1 VVEGRLCRG
10 RDVLQYL
17 MAAAGRMSP
26 SSWPRSLPA
35 WAAGC
40 LRDRS
45 SARCGA
51 PRLTATLGGA
61 GPSRVMYQ
69 DQELCDVKTATHAGH
84 GVEIKEDVIRLRR
97 HHLDRTVLL
106 LVALYVC
113 WGSAIP
119 AMKLMVDTVPPV
131 GGAALIFLLAGVVLA
146 GAARGR
152 PRPTRVQLR
161 HLAVAGVL
169 LLVGGQ
175 GLATVALTAVTASL
189 GAILAAAI
197 PLWVVLLSGLTGIRV
212 SVASWVRLVA
222 GFGGIMIVVL
232 TAPDSAIGGAPWAVA
247 AFCVAPILWAAGS
260 LLTANVDR
268 PVDRVVASAVQ
279 LLAGG
284 TVLLLVALSLGELDP
299 TRWSDVSW
307 TSAGAA
313 VFLLIFD
320 SLVGFMLYTRLL
332 ESAPAPLVST
342 YAYVTP
348 LVGAVIGA
356 TVLHEALWA
365 GAFAGGALV
374 LGAVALE
381 MRGPMRPRPS
391 RPPDDCE
398 PRDAGPV
405 VTPPAVPARANGR
418 SSGSG

>member
-1 VVEGRLCRG
+1 
-10 RDVLQYL
+10 
-17 MAAAGRMSP
+17 MAP
-26 SSWPRSLPA
+26 P
-35 WAAGC
+35 
-40 LRDRS
+40 D
-45 SARCGA
+45 
-51 PRLTATLGGA
+51 
-61 GPSRVMYQ
+61 
-69 DQELCDVKTATHAGH
+69 H
-84 GVEIKEDVIRLRR
+84 
-97 HHLDRTVLL
+97 TVLL
-106 LVALYVC
+106 LLALYAC

-119 AMKLMVDTVPPV
+119 AMKLMVETVPPV
-131 GGAALIFLLAGVVLA
+131 GGAALVFLLAGVVLA

-152 PRPTRVQLR
+152 PRPTRGQLR
-161 HLAVAGVL
+161 HLAAAGVL

-189 GAILAAAI
+189 GAVLAAAI
-197 PLWVVLLSGLTGIRV
+197 PLWVVLLGGLTGIRV
-212 SVASWVRLVA
+212 SAASWVRLVV

-260 LLTANVDR
+260 VLTANVDR
-268 PVDRVVASAVQ
+268 SVDRVAASAVQ

-299 TRWSDVSW
+299 ARWSDVSW